1 MTVSRRMPRPLFAA
15 ALASLLVASLIVSA
29 PSAEM
34 RTQAGTDKDIA
45 IVVHPETPVEAV
57 TLAEVRKIFRGERQ
71 YWTSDMPV
79 VLLVRAPVSRER
91 EVVLRVIY
99 QLSEPQFKQF
109 WIAKIFRAEATSG
122 PKIVY
127 SNDVANQLVSAI
139 PGAVGFMPAS
149 NAKPPLKVLSV
160 DGKRPG
166 DPGYPIR

>member
-1 MTVSRRMPRPLFAA
+1 MTLTVRILKSLSAVAA
-15 ALASLLVASLIVSA
+15 ALLLATAVPTALRAQAAS
-29 PSAEM
+29 
-34 RTQAGTDKDIA
+34 DKDIA
-45 IVVHPETPVEAV
+45 IVVHPDTPVDAV
-57 TLAEVRKIFRGERQ
+57 TLADVRKIFRGERQ
-71 YWTSDMPV
+71 YWSSDMPV

-149 NAKPPLKVLSV
+149 EAKPPLKVLSV
-160 DGKRPG
+160 DGKLPG
-166 DPGYPIR
+166 QPGYAIR